1 MRSSRLL
8 PFALVSLTVP
18 ALPAATFNATGVEQG
33 IFSGLERYLSQ
44 SRFPLRALHPQI
56 EVAYGQVTDVRGPA
70 YADTK
75 NFNGRLCDT
84 SDNGRLGFFLDASY
98 AGSRED
104 VRTSSAPLETS
115 PLDITGVGGGAFLEL
130 PVLPKI
136 GVYGEYAYYSHRL
149 SFRRPVGAPLIPE
162 KDAFSQG
169 RYGIRL
175 FATDSDA
182 LSLGRVT
189 GQRDYLPPLR
199 MEYSWRHLM
208 GGRGSLVLRYL
219 TGTGVKSWEAA
230 FSLGF

>member
-1 MRSSRLL
+1 MRSARLL
-8 PFALVSLTVP
+8 PFALVSLAVP
-18 ALPAATFNATGVEQG
+18 ALPAAAFNATGVEQG
-33 IFSGLERYLSQ
+33 IFAGLEQYLAQ
-44 SRFPLRALHPQI
+44 SRFPLRALHPQV

-70 YADTK
+70 YAGTK
-75 NFNGRLCDT
+75 IFNGRLCDT
-84 SDNGRLGFFLDASY
+84 SENGRLGFFLDASY

-104 VRTSSAPLETS
+104 VQTSNTPLETS
-115 PLDITGVGGGAFLEL
+115 PLDITGIGGGVFLEL

-149 SFRRPVGAPLIPE
+149 SFHRPVGAPLIPE

-182 LSLGRVT
+182 LSLGQVT

-199 MEYSWRHLM
+199 MEYSWRHLL
-208 GGRGSLVLRYL
+208 GGRSSLVLRYL

>member
-8 PFALVSLTVP
+8 AFALVNLTIPV
-18 ALPAATFNATGVEQG
+18 LPAAVFNATGVEQG
-33 IFSGLERYLSQ
+33 VFAGLERYLSQ
-44 SRFPLRALHPQI
+44 SRFPLRALHPQV
-56 EVAYGQVTDVRGPA
+56 EVAYGQVTDVRGSA

-84 SDNGRLGFFLDASY
+84 SENGRLGFFLDASY
-98 AGSRED
+98 AGSRQA

-115 PLDITGVGGGAFLEL
+115 PLDITGIGGGAFLEL

-149 SFRRPVGAPLIPE
+149 SFQRPVGVPLIPE

-182 LSLGRVT
+182 LSLGQVT

-199 MEYSWRHLM
+199 MEYSWRHLL
-208 GGRGSLVLRYL
+208 GGRSSLVLRYL

>member
-8 PFALVSLTVP
+8 AFALVSLTIPV
-18 ALPAATFNATGVEQG
+18 LPAAVFNSTGLEQG

-84 SDNGRLGFFLDASY
+84 SENGRLGFFLDASY
-98 AGSRED
+98 AGSRQA
-104 VRTSSAPLETS
+104 VRTSNAPMETS
-115 PLDITGVGGGAFLEL
+115 PLDITGIGGGVFLEL

-149 SFRRPVGAPLIPE
+149 SFHRPVGALLIPE
-162 KDAFSQG
+162 KEAFSQG
-169 RYGIRL
+169 RFGIRL

-182 LSLGRVT
+182 LSLGQVT

-208 GGRGSLVLRYL
+208 GGRSSLVLRYL
-219 TGTGVKSWEAA
+219 TGTGVKSWEVA

>member
-8 PFALVSLTVP
+8 AFALVNLTIPV
-18 ALPAATFNATGVEQG
+18 LPAAVFNATGLEQG
-33 IFSGLERYLSQ
+33 IFSGLERYLAQ
-44 SRFPLRALHPQI
+44 SRFPLRALHPQV
-56 EVAYGQVTDVRGPA
+56 EVAYGQLTDVRGPA

-84 SDNGRLGFFLDASY
+84 SENGRLGFFLDASY
-98 AGSRED
+98 AGSRQG
-104 VRTSSAPLETS
+104 VRTSNAPSETS
-115 PLDITGVGGGAFLEL
+115 PLDITGIGGGAFLEL

-149 SFRRPVGAPLIPE
+149 SFHRPVGAPLIPD

-199 MEYSWRHLM
+199 MEYSWRHLL
-208 GGRGSLVLRYL
+208 GGRSSLVLRYL

>member
-8 PFALVSLTVP
+8 AFALVNLTIPV
-18 ALPAATFNATGVEQG
+18 LPAAVFNATGVEQG
-33 IFSGLERYLSQ
+33 VFAGLERYLSQ
-44 SRFPLRALHPQI
+44 SRFPLRALHPQV
-56 EVAYGQVTDVRGPA
+56 EVAYGQVTDVRGSA

-84 SDNGRLGFFLDASY
+84 SENGRLGFFLDASH
-98 AGSRED
+98 AGSRQA

-115 PLDITGVGGGAFLEL
+115 PLDITGIGGGAFLEL

-149 SFRRPVGAPLIPE
+149 SFHRPVGAPLIPE

-182 LSLGRVT
+182 LSLGQVT

-199 MEYSWRHLM
+199 MEYSWRHLL
-208 GGRGSLVLRYL
+208 GGRSSLVLRYL

>member
-8 PFALVSLTVP
+8 PWALACLAIPGLS
-18 ALPAATFNATGVEQG
+18 AAAFNATGVEQG

-84 SDNGRLGFFLDASY
+84 SENGRLGFFLDASY
-98 AGSRED
+98 AGSRQG

-115 PLDITGVGGGAFLEL
+115 PLDINGVGGGAFLEL

-149 SFRRPVGAPLIPE
+149 SFHRPVGAPLIPE

-182 LSLGRVT
+182 LSLGRIA

-199 MEYSWRHLM
+199 MEYSWRHLL
-208 GGRGSLVLRYL
+208 GDRSSLVLRYL

>member
-8 PFALVSLTVP
+8 AFALVNLTIPV
-18 ALPAATFNATGVEQG
+18 LPAAVFNATGVEQG
-33 IFSGLERYLSQ
+33 VFAGLERYLSQ
-44 SRFPLRALHPQI
+44 SRFPLRALHPQV
-56 EVAYGQVTDVRGPA
+56 EVAYGQVTDVRGSA

-84 SDNGRLGFFLDASY
+84 SENGRLGFFLDASY
-98 AGSRED
+98 AGSRQA

-115 PLDITGVGGGAFLEL
+115 PLDITGIGGGAFVEL

-149 SFRRPVGAPLIPE
+149 SFHRPVGAPLIPE
-162 KDAFSQG
+162 KEAFSQG

-182 LSLGRVT
+182 LSLGRLT
-189 GQRDYLPPLR
+189 GQRGYLPPLR
-199 MEYSWRHLM
+199 MEYSWRHLL
-208 GGRGSLVLRYL
+208 GGRSSLVLRYL
-219 TGTGVKSWEAA
+219 TGTDVKSWEAA

>member
-8 PFALVSLTVP
+8 AFALVNLTIPV
-18 ALPAATFNATGVEQG
+18 LPAAVFNATGVEQG
-33 IFSGLERYLSQ
+33 IFSCLERYLSQ

-84 SDNGRLGFFLDASY
+84 SENGRLGFFLDASY
-98 AGSRED
+98 AGSRQA
-104 VRTSSAPLETS
+104 VRTSNAPMETS
-115 PLDITGVGGGAFLEL
+115 PLDITGIGGGVFLEL

-149 SFRRPVGAPLIPE
+149 SFHRPVGAPLIPE

-182 LSLGRVT
+182 LSLGQVT
-189 GQRDYLPPLR
+189 GQREYLPPLR
-199 MEYSWRHLM
+199 VEYSWRHLL
-208 GGRGSLVLRYL
+208 GGRSSLVLRYL

>member
-1 MRSSRLL
+1 MRSARLL
-8 PFALVSLTVP
+8 PFALVSLAVP
-18 ALPAATFNATGVEQG
+18 ALQAAAFSATGVEQG
-33 IFSGLERYLSQ
+33 VFAGLERYLAQ
-44 SRFPLRALHPQI
+44 SRFPLRALHPQVEI
-56 EVAYGQVTDVRGPA
+56 AYGQVTDVRGPA

-84 SDNGRLGFFLDASY
+84 SENGRLGFFLDASY

-104 VRTSSAPLETS
+104 VRTSNAPLETS
-115 PLDITGVGGGAFLEL
+115 PLDITGIGGGAFLEL

-149 SFRRPVGAPLIPE
+149 SVHRPVGAPLIPE
-162 KDAFSQG
+162 KEAFSQG

-199 MEYSWRHLM
+199 MEYSWRHLL
-208 GGRGSLVLRYL
+208 GGQSSLVLRYL

>member
-70 YADTK
+70 YPDTK

-84 SDNGRLGFFLDASY
+84 SDNGRLGFFLDAFY

-149 SFRRPVGAPLIPE
+149 SFHRPVGAPLIPE

-199 MEYSWRHLM
+199 TEYSWRHLL
-208 GGRGSLVLRYL
+208 GGRSSLVLRYL
-219 TGTGVKSWEAA
+219 TGTGVKSWEAS
-230 FSLGF
+230 FGLGF

>member
-1 MRSSRLL
+1 M
-8 PFALVSLTVP
+8 SLTVP
-18 ALPAATFNATGVEQG
+18 VLPAAVFNATGVEQG
-33 IFSGLERYLSQ
+33 LFSGLESYLSQ
-44 SRFPLRALHPQI
+44 SRFPLHALHPQI

-84 SDNGRLGFFLDASY
+84 SENGRLGFFLDASY
-98 AGSRED
+98 AGSRQD
-104 VRTSSAPLETS
+104 ARTSSAPLETS
-115 PLDITGVGGGAFLEL
+115 PLDITGIGGGVFLEL

-149 SFRRPVGAPLIPE
+149 SFHRPVGVSLIPE

-182 LSLGRVT
+182 LSLGRIT

-199 MEYSWRHLM
+199 MEYSWRHLL
-208 GGRGSLVLRYL
+208 GGRSSLVLRYL
-219 TGTGVKSWEAA
+219 TGAGVKSWEAA
-230 FSLGF
+230 FGLGF

>member
-8 PFALVSLTVP
+8 PLALVSLTVP
-18 ALPAATFNATGVEQG
+18 ALPAAAFNSTGVEQG

-75 NFNGRLCDT
+75 NFNGRLYDT
-84 SDNGRLGFFLDASY
+84 SENGRLGFFLDASY

-115 PLDITGVGGGAFLEL
+115 PLDTAGVGGGAFLEL

-136 GVYGEYAYYSHRL
+136 GVYGEYGYYSHRL
-149 SFRRPVGAPLIPE
+149 SFSRPVGATLIPE

-182 LSLGRVT
+182 LSLGRIM
-189 GQRDYLPPLR
+189 GRRDYLPPLR
-199 MEYSWRHLM
+199 MEYSWRHLL
-208 GGRGSLVLRYL
+208 GGRSSLVLRYL
-219 TGTGVKSWEAA
+219 TGTGVKSWEAS
-230 FSLGF
+230 FGLGF